1 MFLTYLVFELIAI
14 LTFFIINY
22 KQPFDSPEV
31 KIWLQNYKKGCG
43 KEMDLNNALQND
55 QLS

>member
-1 MFLTYLVFELIAI
+1 LTYLVFELIAI

-43 KEMDLNNALQND
+43 KEMDLNKALQND